1 MIEKEYN
8 IKLTAEFTGTT
19 VGDNRQ
25 EAIEDLDLLDFI
37 DEAAHSGNFQV
48 VEIKSR
54 LRMKDV
60 LPAVKR
66 YFQRA

>member
-8 IKLTAEFTGTT
+8 IKLTAEFTGTA

-37 DEAAHSGNFQV
+37 DEAAHSDNFQV
-48 VEIKSR
+48 VEVKAKLDIR
-54 LRMKDV
+54 DV
-60 LPAVKR
+60 LPTIKR
-66 YFQRA
+66 YFQSA